1 MFTLHTRKIWLM
13 SFLAMIMVCFV
24 IFYAFSA
31 NDGGNI
37 NFTNTTV
44 IVVKGSSKQLK
55 SAIEVLQEE
64 VLKRTGILWKQS
76 NRISKNSECQV
87 MVFLKNDPISMPDE
101 WHSAVSELSIMNPEG
116 YKLLLLPDG
125 KTIIISAKTP
135 RGALYGIGKL
145 LRTME
150 MRQGNVLIPSPIQIA
165 SDPAYPIRG
174 HQLGYRPKTNS
185 YDAWTVAQFDQYIRE
200 LTLFGANSIEIIPP
214 GTDDDATSMH
224 MKLPHLDML
233 SEQSRICKKYDLD
246 VWMWYPNIGSD
257 YVHPDSV
264 KKELA
269 IRREVFA
276 KVPRLDHLFV
286 PGGDPGELEPDVL
299 FNWLEKEAVAL
310 NQYHPN
316 AKIWVSPQVFR
327 PTKAWLDRFFYHINQ
342 KPAWLGG
349 VVFGPWVKMP
359 IEEIRRVTNP
369 DIPIRRYP
377 DITHSYS
384 CQYPVPQWDLAYA
397 ITLGRECINPRPYDE
412 KHYHNVFAK
421 FARGSI
427 SYSEGTNDDVNKFIW
442 SDQDWNPETPVIET
456 LRDYARFFVGPDYAE
471 DVAQGLLALERNFD
485 GPLAINTHIST
496 TLQQWQDI
504 EKMASPEVLGNY
516 RFQMGLIRAYFDF
529 YIQKRLIYETWLEQ
543 NGKELLNLH
552 DTLGPDSAITAC
564 KSTLAKAWLEPVDQ
578 RLKMRCLEL
587 ADQLFESIGAQLTIE
602 KHGAASGRGN
612 FIDNINIPLNE
623 VAWIFSELDKAEKAS
638 TNQEK
643 TAIIE
648 ALLNRTNPG
657 PGGFYDNFGSPESW
671 DKVIFRTDP
680 MYDPGSL
687 KTPRVNFGVGL
698 KDVEW
703 VDEIR
708 AIGFDGKV
716 TPMAWM
722 NCVNSLYDQP
732 LEIEYKDLDPSS
744 QYTMKVAYTGR
755 FRSRMKLTADGIT
768 VHELMQTGEKPIYE
782 FPIPADAVNDGK
794 VTFSWTCGEA
804 ERGSQVSEIWI
815 IRQNQ

>member
-1 MFTLHTRKIWLM
+1 MSVTIAQKLWILPIIFLYTAIAGNVNAQQNHEQKKVDFT
-13 SFLAMIMVCFV
+13 V
-24 IFYAFSA
+24 
-31 NDGGNI
+31 
-37 NFTNTTV
+37 TT
-44 IVVKGSSKQLK
+44 IVVSKQSKETL
-55 SAIEVLQEE
+55 STAIEVLQEE

-76 NRISKNSECQV
+76 NRLSKNTVCQV
-87 MVFLKNDPISMPDE
+87 IISLENDPISMPLE
-101 WHSAVSELSIMNPEG
+101 WQTAVSDLNITNPDG
-116 YKLLLLPDG
+116 YKLLVLFDG
-125 KTIIISAKTP
+125 KTVIISAKTP

-200 LTLFGANSIEIIPP
+200 LALFGANSIEIIPP
-214 GTDDDATSMH
+214 GTDDDATSLH

-233 SEQSRICKKYDLD
+233 AEQSRICQKYDLD
-246 VWMWYPNIGSD
+246 VWMWYPNMGSD

-264 KKELA
+264 EKELA

-299 FNWLEKEAVAL
+299 FNWLEKEAMVL
-310 NQYHPN
+310 NQYHPD

-327 PTKAWLDRFFYHINQ
+327 PTKAWLDKFFYYINQ
-342 KPAWLGG
+342 KPNWLGG
-349 VVFGPWVKMP
+349 VVFGPWVKMS
-359 IEEIRRVTNP
+359 IEEIRSVTNP

-384 CQYPVPQWDLAYA
+384 CQYPVPRWDLAYA
-397 ITLGRECINPRPYDE
+397 ITLGRECINPRPDDE
-412 KHYHNVFAK
+412 KHYHNVFARY
-421 FARGSI
+421 AQGSI

-456 LRDYARFFVGPDYAE
+456 LRDYARFFIGPDYTE
-471 DVAQGLLALERNFD
+471 DVAQGLLALEQNFD
-485 GPLAINTHIST
+485 GPLAINTDVGT
-496 TLQQWQDI
+496 ALLQWQDM
-504 EKMASPEVLGNY
+504 EKKASEEVLGNY

-543 NGKELLNLH
+543 KGKEWLSLH
-552 DTLGPDSAITAC
+552 EKIGPDSAISAC
-564 KSTLAKAWLEPVDQ
+564 KTTLMKAWLEPVDQ
-578 RLKMRCLEL
+578 QLKHRCVEL

-602 KHGAASGRGN
+602 KHGAAGGRGN
-612 FIDNINIPLNE
+612 FIDNIDVPLND

-638 TNQEK
+638 TTHEK
-643 TAIIE
+643 SAIIE
-648 ALLNRTNPG
+648 AILNRTNPG
-657 PGGFYDNFGSPESW
+657 PGGFYDNFGNPDSW
-671 DKVIFRTDP
+671 KRVIFRTDP
-680 MYDPGSL
+680 LLDPGSL

-703 VDEIR
+703 VDEIKAVGFEGR
-708 AIGFDGKV
+708 A

-722 NCVNSLYDQP
+722 NCVNTLYDQP
-732 LEIEYKDLDPSS
+732 LEIEYNNLEPNSR
-744 QYTMKVAYTGR
+744 YLIRVAYTGR
-755 FRSRMKLTADGIT
+755 FRSRMKLTVDGIT
-768 VHELMQTGEKPIYE
+768 VHELMQTGEQPVYE
-782 FPIPADAVNDGK
+782 FPIPSEAIKDGK

-804 ERGSQVSEIWI
+804 ERGSQVSEVWI
-815 IRQNQ
+815 IRLSP

>member
-1 MFTLHTRKIWLM
+1 MSATVPHKIWILFIIFLCM
-13 SFLAMIMVCFV
+13 SFAGKV
-24 IFYAFSA
+24 SA
-31 NDGGNI
+31 TSIAEQKKVD
-37 NFTNTTV
+37 FTDAT
-44 IVVKGSSKQLK
+44 IVVPKQSAQTLK
-55 SAIEVLQEE
+55 TAIEVLQEE
-64 VLKRTGILWKQS
+64 VLKRSGILWKLT
-76 NRISKNSECQV
+76 NRINKKANYQIVVSLEKDQDALPEEWNPALST
-87 MVFLKNDPISMPDE
+87 LDE
-101 WHSAVSELSIMNPEG
+101 TEGEG

-125 KTIIISAKTP
+125 KTIIISAKTS
-135 RGALYGIGKL
+135 RGVLYGIGKL
-145 LRTME
+145 LRSME
-150 MRQGNVLIPSPIQIA
+150 MRQGNILVPSPLLIA
-165 SDPAYPIRG
+165 TDPAYPIRG

-200 LTLFGANSIEIIPP
+200 LSLFGANSIEIIPP

-224 MKLPHLDML
+224 MKLPHLDMVA
-233 SEQSRICKKYDLD
+233 EQSRICQKYDLD
-246 VWMWYPNIGSD
+246 VWMWYPNMGSD

-264 KKELA
+264 AKELA

-299 FNWLEKEAVAL
+299 FNWLEKVAVEL

-342 KPAWLGG
+342 KPNWLGG

-359 IEEIRRVTNP
+359 IEDIRRVTSP

-384 CQYPVPQWDLAYA
+384 SQYPVPRWDLAYA

-412 KHYHNVFAK
+412 KHYHNVLAK
-421 FARGSI
+421 YAQGSI

-442 SDQDWNPETPVIET
+442 SNQDWNPETPVIET
-456 LRDYARFFVGPDYAE
+456 LRDYARFFIGPDYTE

-485 GPLAINTHIST
+485 GPLGMNTHVST
-496 TLQQWQDI
+496 TLQQWQAL
-504 EKMASPEVLGNY
+504 EQKASPEVLENF
-516 RFQMGLIRAYFDF
+516 RFQMGLIRAYFDA

-543 NGKELLNLH
+543 KGKESLSLH
-552 DTLGPDSAITAC
+552 EKIGSDSAISAC
-564 KSTLAKAWLEPVDQ
+564 KATLMRAWLEPVDSQ
-578 RLKMRCLEL
+578 LKVRTMEL
-587 ADQLFESIGAQLTIE
+587 ADKLFESIGAQLTIE
-602 KHGAASGRGN
+602 KHGATGGRGN
-612 FIDNINIPLNE
+612 FIDNIDAPLND
-623 VAWIFSELDKAEKAS
+623 VAWMFSELDKAEKALTS
-638 TNQEK
+638 AEK
-643 TAIIE
+643 TDIIE
-648 ALLNRTNPG
+648 TILNRTNPG
-657 PGGFYDNFGSPESW
+657 PSGCYDNFGNPESW
-671 DKVIFRTDP
+671 KRVIFRSDS
-680 MYDPGSL
+680 YNDPGSL

-703 VDEIR
+703 VDEIKAVGFEGR
-708 AIGFDGKV
+708 A

-722 NCVNSLYDQP
+722 NCINTLYDQP
-732 LEIEYKDLDPSS
+732 LEIEYKDLDPDSR
-744 QYTMKVAYTGR
+744 YLIRVAYTGR

-782 FPIPADAVNDGK
+782 FPIPTEALKDGK
-794 VTFSWTCGEA
+794 VIFSWTCGEA

-815 IRQNQ
+815 IKQNP